1 MESEGHWGHVK
12 RSSLLPEMVST
23 SEAER
28 DGKESTKYL
37 LSAHHM
43 PGAGLDNEQSA
54 ASQSSLSGKKK
65 TAKQAIKN
73 VRGRFFQGISTGAMG
88 VGG

>member
-1 MESEGHWGHVK
+1 MGWSLEATGDML

-28 DGKESTKYL
+28 EGKESTKYL

-43 PGAGLDNEQSA
+43 PGAVLDNEQSA
-54 ASQSSLSGKKK
+54 AS
-65 TAKQAIKN
+65 
-73 VRGRFFQGISTGAMG
+73 
-88 VGG
+88 